1 MLRCSACFTR
11 SLCKKCLLPFDALA
25 TQPTNDTSCKVISKA
40 CFASAAGAATKEG
53 SEAKKEVKK
62 SVLESA
68 ISAVKAI
75 VTSRVAVLGVGAA
88 VLLAAN
94 VQTGNIVED
103 YYKGQAGID
112 ACTQSK
118 IVVHTNKQGCLMQMV
133 DRVGAGF
140 CPDPQPAGP
149 HHIPRH
155 TVVEDLDR
163 ILMQDQPSK
172 FYYVVTGAHGRGK
185 STLLREMC
193 LRRGKKGMGYIEV
206 EPHPKDFGKSLGAAL
221 DFNFQEHMGMLNQ
234 LVGLMGAL
242 PVHKE
247 DSPQMTFKRAASALQ
262 EAAAEHK
269 KRTGRPFVLI
279 IDAVDRLAEH
289 APDILETL
297 QDYCKDWAEQTIV
310 SVVLVCSEGL
320 APHIMHSRDA
330 WSHAYQPGEIRNITN
345 EEAKDYLVNRGIEAE
360 DAEELV
366 KVTDGVFQRL
376 EKCVVMLGRGM
387 SVQQTTDAILQDIET
402 HFVSAG
408 LLDNTPQQKPGLRV
422 VRELIKPPS
431 SKWSQLF
438 GGNANLGRL
447 HITAAEF
454 RELVPEQD
462 MQDKL
467 LNRSSVFAYDGSHLR
482 FESKTSEAYARDVL
496 PGKVSTSLSL

>member
-1 MLRCSACFTR
+1 MPRVSANFTR
-11 SLCKKCLLPFDALA
+11 TLCTKGRLPSAALA
-25 TQPTNDTSCKVISKA
+25 TQPTNDTSWNVISKA

-62 SVLESA
+62 SALESA

-75 VTSRVAVLGVGAA
+75 VTSRVAVLGFGAA

-103 YYKGQAGID
+103 YYKG
-112 ACTQSK
+112 
-118 IVVHTNKQGCLMQMV
+118 QMV

-206 EPHPKDFGKSLGAAL
+206 EPHPKDFGNSLGAAL

-269 KRTGRPFVLI
+269 NRTGRPFVLI

-330 WSHAYQPGEIRNITN
+330 WSHAYQPGEIRNITT
-345 EEAKDYLVNRGIEAE
+345 EEAKDYLVNRGIDAQ
-360 DAEELV
+360 DAEQLV
-366 KVTDGVFQRL
+366 QVTDGVFQRL

-408 LLDNTPQQKPGLRV
+408 LLDDTPQQKPGLRV
-422 VRELIKPPS
+422 IRELIKPPS

-438 GGNANLGRL
+438 GGDANLGRL
-447 HITAAEF
+447 HINAAEF